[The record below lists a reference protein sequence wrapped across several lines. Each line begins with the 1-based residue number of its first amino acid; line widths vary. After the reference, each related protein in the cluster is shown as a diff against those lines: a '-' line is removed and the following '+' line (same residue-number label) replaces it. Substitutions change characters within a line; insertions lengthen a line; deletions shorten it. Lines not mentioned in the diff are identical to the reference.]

1 LLGFSGPFRRSELV
15 ALVVAESRKP
25 RTDCAL
31 RSRRSKTDQKAQ
43 GQVIAVIRGGTC
55 CPVKA
60 LPAWLDAAEITEEP
74 IFRPIAKGRNRQNS
88 RLSAKS
94 VCDITKAYARRVGLD
109 GAVYGA
115 LSLRSGFLTSAA
127 RREPQYSK
135 CGMCRGTR
143 AWRCS

>member
-15 ALVVAESRKP
+15 ALDVAESRKP
-25 RTDCAL
+25 KTDCAL

-74 IFRPIAKGRNRQNS
+74 IFRPIAKGRNLQNS

-94 VCDITKAYARRVGLD
+94 VCDITNARRVRLD

-115 LSLRSGFLTSAA
+115 HSPRSGTSAA
-127 RREPQYSK
+127 RRGPQYSK
-135 CGMCRGTR
+135 CGLCRGTR
-143 AWRCS
+143 AWTCS

>member
-1 LLGFSGPFRRSELV
+1 LLGISGPFRRSELV

-25 RTDCAL
+25 RTDCSL

-94 VCDITKAYARRVGLD
+94 VA
-109 GAVYGA
+109 
-115 LSLRSGFLTSAA
+115 TSPKLMHVA
-127 RREPQYSK
+127 
-135 CGMCRGTR
+135 
-143 AWRCS
+143 